1 MNTFSKSFLIKMKRN
16 INLKQIKKHW
26 ALLTILAV
34 AAMLRFYGLDFQ
46 SPWLDELHTL
56 IETNP
61 ELTYKEFYDLMLNSE
76 QMPHLY
82 YVLVRA
88 FNMIFGVS
96 LFGIRAFSALIG
108 TTSVYAIFLLGKE
121 LYSKKAGYIAA
132 IFLAINSTHIFYS
145 QEIRPYILLCLFT
158 CVSFLFLIKFSK
170 KQTTKQAVYY
180 GLFAGLMISTH
191 FFGLFVLVSQ
201 LVLMAIFLIS
211 SEDIK
216 RFVKLSSISGGV
228 ILLMFIPSV
237 PVLLKVSKLS
247 SFWIQPASPR
257 FFLETINGFF
267 GNSEFLLF
275 IVFIL
280 TTAFFVRAFIQKEQ
294 QKSSAAYVLSFKVVL
309 VWLFVV
315 FMIPYIRSYT
325 NVPMLISRY
334 FISALPAILILM
346 AIATCFFKVKQLF
359 VMTISIFVFSSAVD
373 FFIVKDYYGRVN
385 KTQYREMT
393 NTVKML
399 NPQNHSIVSPLA
411 WHVGYY
417 FDRPQDVLTQKT
429 LDEYVLEMINSG
441 SKPSNFWFMDGH
453 TSSYKAS
460 ASTQK
465 FLEENFYMIDKIGY
479 FDIWARHYSYKNN
492 NKIKLLA
499 LDGFSPN
506 FNTGSPVLKLISN
519 TTISQSIQLEKG
531 KYRLIIETKSIP
543 NPPINNENAHLDVSI
558 NGKRVGGFYA
568 NSDEFSLK
576 LFDVNV
582 EEATQTEISLTFGN
596 DFFDDHGDRDL
607 IIKSISLEK
616 IEE

>member
-1 MNTFSKSFLIKMKRN
+1 MKHS
-16 INLKQIKKHW
+16 INLKQIKRHW

-34 AAMLRFYGLDFQ
+34 AVILRFYELDFQ

-61 ELTYKEFYDLMLNSE
+61 ELSYKEFYDLMLYRE

-82 YVLVRA
+82 YILVRIA
-88 FNMIFGVS
+88 NVIFGET
-96 LFGIRAFSALIG
+96 LFGIRAFSAFIG

-132 IFLAINSTHIFYS
+132 ILLAINQTHIFYS

-158 CVSFLFLIKFSK
+158 CVSFLFLIKFFK
-170 KQTTKQAVYY
+170 RQTTKEAVYY

-201 LVLMAIFLIS
+201 VVLLAIFLMS
-211 SEDIK
+211 FKDIK
-216 RFVKLSSISGGV
+216 RVVALSSISGGV
-228 ILLMFIPSV
+228 ILLLFVPSI

-257 FFLETINGFF
+257 FFLETVNGFF

-280 TTAFFVRAFIQKEQ
+280 TTAYFLRPFFQNEQ
-294 QKSSAAYVLSFKVVL
+294 QKTDAAYVLSLKVIL
-309 VWLFVV
+309 AWLFVI

-334 FISALPAILILM
+334 FISALPAVLILM
-346 AIATCFFKVKQLF
+346 AIAMSFLRAKQLF
-359 VMTISIFVFSSAVD
+359 VLILSIFIFSSAVD
-373 FFIVKDYYGRVN
+373 LFIIKDYYGRVN

-393 NTVKML
+393 NAVKTL
-399 NPQNHSIVSPLA
+399 NPQNHVIVSPWA
-411 WHVGYY
+411 WHIGYY
-417 FDRPQDVLTQKT
+417 LDRPQDILVQKT
-429 LDEYVLEMINSG
+429 LDEYVSEM
-441 SKPSNFWFMDGH
+441 SNGGLNFKSFWFLDAH
-453 TSSYKAS
+453 FSPYRAS

-465 FLEENFYMIDKIGY
+465 FLDENFYMIDKVEY
-479 FDIWARHYSYKNN
+479 FDIWARHYLYKNN
-492 NKIKLLA
+492 NKIKPLA

-506 FNTGSPVLKLISN
+506 FHSGQPVLKLISN

-531 KYRLIIETKSIP
+531 KYRLIIEAKSIP
-543 NPPINNENAHLDVSI
+543 NPPIKNENAHLDVLI
-558 NGKRVGGFYA
+558 NEKRLGGFYA

-582 EEATQTEISLTFGN
+582 EKAAQTEISLTFGN
-596 DFFDDHGDRDL
+596 DFFDDYSDRDL

-616 IEE
+616 TQE

>member
-1 MNTFSKSFLIKMKRN
+1 M
-16 INLKQIKKHW
+16 
-26 ALLTILAV
+26 
-34 AAMLRFYGLDFQ
+34 
-46 SPWLDELHTL
+46 
-56 IETNP
+56 
-61 ELTYKEFYDLMLNSE
+61 
-76 QMPHLY
+76 
-82 YVLVRA
+82 
-88 FNMIFGVS
+88 
-96 LFGIRAFSALIG
+96 
-108 TTSVYAIFLLGKE
+108 
-121 LYSKKAGYIAA
+121 
-132 IFLAINSTHIFYS
+132 
-145 QEIRPYILLCLFT
+145 
-158 CVSFLFLIKFSK
+158 
-170 KQTTKQAVYY
+170 
-180 GLFAGLMISTH
+180 
-191 FFGLFVLVSQ
+191 
-201 LVLMAIFLIS
+201 
-211 SEDIK
+211 
-216 RFVKLSSISGGV
+216 
-228 ILLMFIPSV
+228 
-237 PVLLKVSKLS
+237 
-247 SFWIQPASPR
+247 
-257 FFLETINGFF
+257 
-267 GNSEFLLF
+267 
-275 IVFIL
+275 L

-460 ASTQK
+460 ATTQK

-479 FDIWARHYSYKNN
+479 FDIWARHYLYKNN
-492 NKIKLLA
+492 NKIKPLA
-499 LDGFSPN
+499 LDDFSPN

-519 TTISQSIQLEKG
+519 STISQPIQLEKG
-531 KYRLIIETKSIP
+531 KYRLIIETKSIS

-558 NGKRVGGFYA
+558 NEKRIGGFYA
-568 NSDEFSLK
+568 NSEEFSLK

-596 DFFDDHGDRDL
+596 DFFDDNNDRDL
-607 IIKSISLEK
+607 LIKGISLEK
-616 IEE
+616 IE

>member
-1 MNTFSKSFLIKMKRN
+1 MEFKLNVNFLK
-16 INLKQIKKHW
+16 KQW
-26 ALLTILAV
+26 LLLSVLAV

-61 ELTYKEFYDLMLNSE
+61 ELTYKEFYDLMLFRE

-82 YVLVRA
+82 YILVRIL
-88 FNMIFGVS
+88 NVIFGES

-132 IFLAINSTHIFYS
+132 IFLAINQTHIFYS

-257 FFLETINGFF
+257 FFLETVNGFF

-280 TTAFFVRAFIQKEQ
+280 TTAFFLRAFIQKEQ
-294 QKSSAAYVLSFKVVL
+294 QKSNAAYELSVKVVL
-309 VWLFVV
+309 VWLFVI
-315 FMIPYIRSYT
+315 FMVPYIRSYT

-334 FISALPAILILM
+334 FISVLPAILILM
-346 AIATCFFKVKQLF
+346 AIAMCFLKVKQLF
-359 VMTISIFVFSSAVD
+359 VATISIFAFSSAVD
-373 FFIVKDYYGRVN
+373 LFIVKDYYGRVN

-393 NTVKML
+393 NAVKTL
-399 NPQNHSIVSPLA
+399 NPQNHVIVSPWA
-411 WHVGYY
+411 WHIGYY
-417 FDRPQDVLTQKT
+417 LDRPQDILVQKT
-429 LDEYVLEMINSG
+429 LDEYVSELING
-441 SKPSNFWFMDGH
+441 GLKPTSFWFLDAH
-453 TSSYKAS
+453 FSPYKAS

-465 FLEENFYMIDKIGY
+465 FLDENFYMVDKIEY
-479 FDIWARHYSYKNN
+479 FDIWARHYLHKNN
-492 NKIKLLA
+492 NKIKPLA
-499 LDGFSPN
+499 LYGFSPN
-506 FNTGSPVLKLISN
+506 YHAGQPVLKLISN

-531 KYRLIIETKSIP
+531 KYRLIIEAKSIP

>member
-1 MNTFSKSFLIKMKRN
+1 MEFKLKVNFLK
-16 INLKQIKKHW
+16 KQW
-26 ALLTILAV
+26 LLLSILAV

-61 ELTYKEFYDLMLNSE
+61 ELSYKEFYDLMLNSE

-132 IFLAINSTHIFYS
+132 IFLAINYTHIFYS

-158 CVSFLFLIKFSK
+158 CVSFLFLSKFLK
-170 KQTTKQAVYY
+170 RQTIQRAVYY

-191 FFGLFVLVSQ
+191 FFGLFVLASQ

-211 SEDIK
+211 SKDIK
-216 RFVKLSSISGGV
+216 RFVKLSLISGGFV
-228 ILLMFIPSV
+228 LLMFIPSV

-275 IVFIL
+275 IVFMLNI
-280 TTAFFVRAFIQKEQ
+280 AFFVRAFIQKEQ
-294 QKSSAAYVLSFKVVL
+294 QKSSAAYVLSLKVVI

-315 FMIPYIRSYT
+315 FMIPYIRSYI
-325 NVPMLISRY
+325 NVPMLIPRY

-346 AIATCFFKVKQLF
+346 AIAMCFFKVKQLF
-359 VMTISIFVFSSAVD
+359 VMTISIFVFSSTVD
-373 FFIVKDYYGRVN
+373 LFIVKDYYWRVN

-393 NTVKML
+393 NTVKTL

-411 WHVGYY
+411 WHIGYY
-417 FDRPQDVLTQKT
+417 LDRPQNILVQKT

-441 SKPSNFWFMDGH
+441 SKPLNFWFMDGH

-465 FLEENFYMIDKIGY
+465 FLEENFYMIDKIEY
-479 FDIWARHYSYKNN
+479 FDIWARHYLYKNN
-492 NKIKLLA
+492 NKIKSLA

-506 FNTGSPVLKLISN
+506 LHTGESVLKLISN
-519 TTISQSIQLEKG
+519 TTISRPVQLEKG
-531 KYRLIIETKSIP
+531 TYRIAVEAMSIP
-543 NPPINNENAHLDVSI
+543 NPPINNENAHLDVLI
-558 NGKRVGGFYA
+558 NEKPIGGFYA
-568 NSDEFSLK
+568 NPEEFSLK
-576 LFDVNV
+576 LFDVIV
-582 EEATQTEISLTFGN
+582 EEAAQTEISLTFGN
-596 DFFDDHGDRDL
+596 DIFDDHGDRDL

-616 IEE
+616 MEE

>member
-1 MNTFSKSFLIKMKRN
+1 MKRN

-257 FFLETINGFF
+257 FFSETINGFF

-506 FNTGSPVLKLISN
+506 FNTGEPVLKLISN